1 MRNFHR
7 ISQKKGALFL
17 VLILLILVVLS
28 VIIGLSLRRDPVAEN
43 LKNDQ
48 VIKILFVMKDKKQAL
63 FTDVFVYYPVSRRG
77 ALINILGNTGGIY
90 ESLGRV
96 DRIDAIFAEKGIDT
110 YKAEI
115 EKLIGL
121 PVPFYIVVDL
131 DDFGKLT
138 DMLGGMKVFVPSPV
152 DVQSGTGERW
162 LLPSGAVTLDG
173 DKIRTYLTYSNSDES
188 EDSTD
193 DRRQNVMVAFLSA
206 LNRNSSVMFTK
217 KNFPYYSEKISSNVE
232 TNDLFKLLLEISK
245 VDSERLV
252 PQTITGSTR
261 NVDGKLLL
269 FPLYDGQLIKDVVK
283 QTTSALVSPEETMSS
298 RIYVLEIK
306 NGTTVQGL
314 ARNTSALLQSAGYDV
329 LSTMNADSTDYEKTM
344 IINHI
349 GNAEVAKNLGG
360 FIHCTNIVEEDVKP
374 ESAGTESDAQV
385 DFTIILGK
393 DFDGRYVRSN
403 ER

>member
-131 DDFGKLT
+131 DDFGKHT
-138 DMLGGMKVFVPSPV
+138 AVIGEMNAFAPPPV
-152 DVQSGTGERW
+152 V
-162 LLPSGAVTLDG
+162 
-173 DKIRTYLTYSNSDES
+173 
-188 EDSTD
+188 
-193 DRRQNVMVAFLSA
+193 A
-206 LNRNSSVMFTK
+206 LN
-217 KNFPYYSEKISSNVE
+217 
-232 TNDLFKLLLEISK
+232 
-245 VDSERLV
+245 
-252 PQTITGSTR
+252 GS
-261 NVDGKLLL
+261 G
-269 FPLYDGQLIKDVVK
+269 
-283 QTTSALVSPEETMSS
+283 
-298 RIYVLEIK
+298 
-306 NGTTVQGL
+306 
-314 ARNTSALLQSAGYDV
+314 
-329 LSTMNADSTDYEKTM
+329 
-344 IINHI
+344 
-349 GNAEVAKNLGG
+349 
-360 FIHCTNIVEEDVKP
+360 
-374 ESAGTESDAQV
+374 
-385 DFTIILGK
+385 
-393 DFDGRYVRSN
+393 
-403 ER
+403 